1 MATPSR
7 SRRKLLLIFLWE
19 EIERPAIEAG
29 IVRGNLDAQVTP
41 AIIAEVATTA
51 EILSRTAT
59 RPTWAEVSLATLRQ
73 NFRAVQKHV
82 GPNVTV
88 CAVVK
93 ADAYGHGAV
102 ECARSLEAE
111 GAHWLGVTSLDEA
124 IPLRDTG
131 IRSNILLMTGFW
143 RGEENEIVRLRLTP
157 TVWEPW
163 QIERLDAAAEKQGV
177 ARHPVHLKIDTGMG
191 RLGVTIQQLP
201 AVLTALVAAKH
212 LVLEGLST
220 HLASSEVMDAPSVP
234 EQLRNFDTARRLLRE
249 AGVEPVFVHIANTN
263 AIISRKETWSNKSPA
278 NMGRSNAKGNTMV
291 RPGIALYGYYL
302 PFQRAGR
309 EVSGGTLRL
318 PVKPILTWKTRILS
332 LRDFGANQPLGYGGT
347 YVTKAPA
354 HVAVLPVGYADGYN
368 RQLSNRGRV
377 IVRDHYAP
385 VVGSISMD
393 LTLVD
398 VTGIPGVEVGDEVI
412 LLGGSDGGSSS
423 GSSSM
428 SVDALEHARLAN
440 SSPYEILC
448 NISKRVPRRY
458 VG

>member
-1 MATPSR
+1 M
-7 SRRKLLLIFLWE
+7 
-19 EIERPAIEAG
+19 
-29 IVRGNLDAQVTP
+29 
-41 AIIAEVATTA
+41 ATTA
-51 EILSRTAT
+51 EILSRVAT
-59 RPTWAEVSLATLRQ
+59 RPTWAEVSLTALRQ
-73 NFRAVQKHV
+73 NFRTVQKHV

-102 ECARSLEAE
+102 ECSRALEAE
-111 GAHWLGVTSLDEA
+111 GASWLGVTSLDEA
-124 IPLRDTG
+124 IPLRDAG
-131 IRSNILLMTGFW
+131 VSSNILLMTGFW
-143 RGEENEIVRLRLTP
+143 RGEEAEIVRLRLSP

-163 QIERLDAAAEKQGV
+163 QIESLDAAAAAQGV
-177 ARHPVHLKIDTGMG
+177 ARHPVHLKVDTGMG
-191 RLGVTIQQLP
+191 RLGVALDHLP
-201 AVLTALVAAKH
+201 AVLDALKQARHIA
-212 LVLEGLST
+212 LAGLST
-220 HLASSEVMDAPSVP
+220 HLASSEIMDAPSVA
-234 EQLRNFDTARRLLRE
+234 EQERTFDAARKLVRE
-249 AGVEPVFVHIANTN
+249 AGLAPQFIHMANTG
-263 AIISRKETWSNKSPA
+263 AVISRKETWSRKD
-278 NMGRSNAKGNTMV
+278 RDKDKEKEKDKDKDGNSMV
-291 RPGIALYGYYL
+291 RPGVALYGYFL

-332 LRDFGANQPLGYGGT
+332 LRDFGANHPLGYGGT
-347 YVTKAPA
+347 YVTKAAA

-385 VVGSISMD
+385 ILGSISMD

-398 VTGIPGVEVGDEVI
+398 VTGIPGVAVGDEVV
-412 LLGGSDGGSSS
+412 LLGTCD
-423 GSSSM
+423 SM

-458 VG
+458 VS

>member
-1 MATPSR
+1 VASTVEIPSR
-7 SRRKLLLIFLWE
+7 
-19 EIERPAIEAG
+19 
-29 IVRGNLDAQVTP
+29 V
-41 AIIAEVATTA
+41 
-51 EILSRTAT
+51 AT
-59 RPTWAEVSLATLRQ
+59 RPTWAEVSLTTLRQ
-73 NFRAVQKHV
+73 NFRTVVKHA
-82 GPNVTV
+82 GPGVTV

-102 ECARSLEAE
+102 ECSRALQSE
-111 GAHWLGVTSLDEA
+111 GAKWLGVTSLDEA
-124 IPLRDTG
+124 IPLRDAD
-131 IRSNILLMTGFW
+131 IQSRILLMTGFW
-143 RGEENEIVRLRLTP
+143 RGEETEIVRLRLTP

-163 QIERLDAAAEKQGV
+163 HIESLETAAARANV
-177 ARHPVHLKIDTGMG
+177 RHAVHLKVDTGMG
-191 RLGVTIQQLP
+191 RLGVSLEELP
-201 AVLTALVAAKH
+201 AVLKALNTAPH

-220 HLASSEVMDAPSVP
+220 HLASSEIMDAPSVAEQSRRFEEAQRMLRAAGLDP
-234 EQLRNFDTARRLLRE
+234 EL
-249 AGVEPVFVHIANTN
+249 VHMANTS
-263 AIISRKETWSNKSPA
+263 ALISRRETWNK
-278 NMGRSNAKGNTMV
+278 MV

-318 PVKPILTWKTRILS
+318 AVKPVLTWKTKILS
-332 LRDFGANQPLGYGGT
+332 MRNFGANQALGYGGT
-347 YVTKAPA
+347 FVTKAPA

-385 VVGSISMD
+385 IVGSISMD

-398 VTGIPGVEVGDEVI
+398 VTGIPGIAVGDEVI
-412 LLGGSDGGSSS
+412 LLGTSEGL
-423 GSSSM
+423 

-458 VG
+458 GG